1 MESIGSKKKGEI
13 KMATFLMFGKY
24 SADSIKDISAER
36 TTKANKLIA
45 DNGGSVKSGYALLGE
60 TDLVLVVDFPSVADA
75 MKTSVGLSR
84 LLGIGFSTAPA
95 VSMEEF
101 DQLVG

>member
-1 MESIGSKKKGEI
+1 MS
-13 KMATFLMFGKY
+13 TFFMFGKY

-36 TTKANKLIA
+36 TTKATKLIS
-45 DNGGSVKSGYALLGE
+45 DYGGSVKSGYALLGK
-60 TDLVLVVDFPSVADA
+60 TDLVLIVDFPSVGDA
-75 MKTSVGLSR
+75 MKASVGLSK
-84 LLGIGFSTAPA
+84 LLGVGFTTSPA